1 MGTIVLKSWRAN
13 KGPDSKGYFIS
24 INGRE
29 GGLIAWFLA
38 LVKIDPTTTLKVNM
52 NRVEFIVA
60 SLAGTDNR
68 LIPLNNISSTYYGY
82 HKPWKIAL
90 GIILTFVGLGS
101 AAAQSGGFVA
111 GLFTVLIGIAIALVY
126 YFLNRSLTIGIVEIS
141 GVVSGIAF
149 KRSVIE
155 NIDVDENQAKYA
167 CDLIQALVE
176 RKQQKVATIAPTQ

>member
-1 MGTIVLKSWRAN
+1 MGTIVLKSWRV
-13 KGPDSKGYFIS
+13 KKEPDNKGYFIA

-68 LIPLNNISSTYYGY
+68 LIPLTNISSTYYGY

-90 GIILTFVGLGS
+90 GIIFLFVAIASG
-101 AAAQSGGFVA
+101 AAQSGGFLA
-111 GLFTVLIGIAIALVY
+111 GLLTFLLGVIISLVY

-149 KRSVIE
+149 KRSIIE
-155 NIDVDENQAKYA
+155 NIDVDEKQAKFA
-167 CDLIQALVE
+167 CDLIQALIE
-176 RKQQKVATIAPTQ
+176 RKQQMKNSVSA